1 MLKFILKWI
10 VLFLLLTF
18 LLVNVS
24 KDYHCQVLYGAIIAV
39 PIYIFIV
46 IVFIVAAASDVFSVV
61 KTKKWLKLIPSA
73 IGFVVVMISV
83 VVFMLTLQNQWK
95 RNRFVAN
102 PINVINS
109 EEECLYYIEFKNDG
123 TYIANH
129 IFIVST
135 YFNFGNYF
143 RRGDF
148 IFLDGD
154 FNTKG
159 VSPIMKIV
167 TSINEKTNKPI
178 LKLIQVDKKGKQLK
192 NKVEYKF
199 IEI

>member
-1 MLKFILKWI
+1 MLKFILKWL
-10 VLFLLLTF
+10 VVYFLLVF
-18 LLVNVS
+18 LLVNIS
-24 KDYHCQVLYGAIIAV
+24 KDYHCQVLYGSIIAV
-39 PIYIFIV
+39 PIYFFIV

-73 IGFVVVMISV
+73 VGIVIVIVSAVIFI
-83 VVFMLTLQNQWK
+83 LTSHNQMK
-95 RNRFVAN
+95 INRFVAK
-102 PINVINS
+102 PLTENS
-109 EEECLYYIEFKNDG
+109 FEECSYFIDFKNDG
-123 TYIANH
+123 TYTSEHSIYT
-129 IFIVST
+129 IS
-135 YFNFGNYF
+135 YYNFGNYV

>member
-1 MLKFILKWI
+1 MLKFFLKWLVI
-10 VLFLLLTF
+10 FILIIFLLF
-18 LLVNVS
+18 SVS
-24 KDYHCQVLYGAIIAV
+24 WDYHRQVLYDAIITI
-39 PIYIFIV
+39 PIYFIIFILY
-46 IVFIVAAASDVFSVV
+46 FITAISDVISVY
-61 KTKKWLKLIPSA
+61 KSKKWLKLIPSA
-73 IGFVVVMISV
+73 IGYVLVFISV
-83 VVFMLTLQNQWK
+83 VIFVLTIHFDK
-95 RNRFVAN
+95 KANRFKAESFIE
-102 PINVINS
+102 INI
-109 EEECLYYIEFKNDG
+109 EEECDYYIEFKEDG

-129 IFIVST
+129 VFFITT
-135 YFNFGNYF
+135 YHNYGKYI
-143 RRGDF
+143 RKGDF